1 MLHHSVILTLKFA
14 KDSVEEKSFL
24 QAALQLASIP
34 GVQNFKV
41 LLQTSTKNNFDYG
54 ISMDFASQQL
64 YDAYSAHPDH
74 VQFIQQYWLPCVKEF
89 LEIDYAPLV

>member
-1 MLHHSVILTLKFA
+1 MLHHSVILTLKFPKGSA
-14 KDSVEEKSFL
+14 EEKSFL

-34 GVQNFKV
+34 GVQHFKA
-41 LLQTSTKNNFDYG
+41 LQQTSIKNSFDYG
-54 ISMDFASQQL
+54 ITMDFASQEL

-74 VQFIQQYWLPCVKEF
+74 VQFIQQYWLPCVKKF